1 MYSSLLRPIF
11 FLFPPEQAHYI
22 ALFLFRLLVRFPG
35 GKSHCRHWYIPARRE
50 PVKAFGLEFPH
61 AVGLAAG
68 FDKNGKFADLMAWLG
83 FGHIE
88 VGTVTPK
95 AQPGNPKPRMFRL
108 PKDKGLINRM
118 GFNNRGVD
126 AVVKNLQRKEVQFV
140 RREMGVII
148 GGNIGKNKTTPNEE
162 AWQDYRICFEKLF
175 DHVDYFVVNVS
186 SPNTPGLRELQE
198 KEPLLRILR
207 SLQELNAQHEH
218 PKPLLLKIA
227 PDLSEEQLR
236 DVAEVAVY
244 AQLDGLIISNTTIDR
259 SGLQTKKLE
268 VDRIGPGGLSG
279 KPVFER
285 SNEVLSF
292 MRELLPETMDII
304 GVGGVFTKEDM
315 EKKQALGAKLV
326 QVYTGFI
333 YTGPL
338 MVRKLID

>member
-1 MYSSLLRPIF
+1 
-11 FLFPPEQAHYI
+11 
-22 ALFLFRLLVRFPG
+22 
-35 GKSHCRHWYIPARRE
+35 
-50 PVKAFGLEFPH
+50 
-61 AVGLAAG
+61 
-68 FDKNGKFADLMAWLG
+68 
-83 FGHIE
+83 
-88 VGTVTPK
+88 
-95 AQPGNPKPRMFRL
+95 
-108 PKDKGLINRM
+108 
-118 GFNNRGVD
+118 
-126 AVVKNLQRKEVQFV
+126 
-140 RREMGVII
+140 MGVII

-244 AQLDGLIISNTTIDR
+244 AQLDGLIISNTTINR
-259 SGLQTKKLE
+259 SGLLTKKLE
-268 VDRIGPGGLSG
+268 VDRMGPGGLSG

-338 MVRKLID
+338 MVKQLVD